1 MKKFECEQL
10 YKLIKTFDARSID
23 STVRSKL
30 LSIMVGTKGV
40 VTSIDEAKKVFL
52 DGMTDDE
59 KRLHDIRMA
68 ATLRMQNGD
77 HTPLSE
83 EENHAINAMKQW
95 DEAFAKAITRELST
109 EVELKFDKLTSDE
122 LDMVVDNNSVT
133 MDTMAFLYETIVSEK

>member
-1 MKKFECEQL
+1 MKKSECERL
-10 YKLIKTFDARSID
+10 YKLIKTFGAQSINP
-23 STVRSKL
+23 TVRSKF
-30 LSIMVGTKGV
+30 LSIMAGTKGV
-40 VTSIDEAKKVFL
+40 VTSIDEARKAML

-59 KRLHDIRMA
+59 KKLHDIRMA

-122 LDMVVDNNSVT
+122 LNMVADNNSIT
-133 MDTMAFLYETIVSEK
+133 MDTFAFLDETIVSEG